1 MNAERLIR
9 MAVRLLMRRGMKQ
22 LAKGGKPDPRVGDAQ
37 KRLRSMNRV
46 RRM

>member
-9 MAVRLLMRRGMKQ
+9 MAVNMLMRHGLKR
-22 LAKGGKPDPRVGDAQ
+22 LSKGGKPDPNAQ
-37 KRLRSMNRV
+37 ATKQKMRTLNRI